1 MPRIP
6 ADAPYLA
13 ATNSPQWRGIGVDVP
28 LNNLA
33 RLAAGVG
40 YNTWNLRHNRLRTL
54 DLSALRVHRW
64 NEASKQMTLRWISV
78 TNRNDLLMEEKRE
91 MSLWLVRK
99 HAVLSHA
106 LSAGEILQIDIL
118 DAVVRRSSCGS
129 PSATSLTLSPSQ
141 LQINIPQLEQ
151 HLVSRLRVLQY

>member
-1 MPRIP
+1 MPRVP
-6 ADAPYLA
+6 PDAPYLA
-13 ATNSPQWRGIGVDVP
+13 ATNSPQWRSIGVDVP

-54 DLSALRVHRW
+54 DLSALRMHRW
-64 NEASKQMTLRWISV
+64 NEASCQMALRWITV
-78 TNRNDLLMEEKRE
+78 NNRNDLLMQEKRD

-106 LSAGEILQIDIL
+106 LSAGEILQIDVL
-118 DAVVRRSSCGS
+118 DAVVRRSSCRCGC
-129 PSATSLTLSPSQ
+129 PSATSLTLSRRSFKS
-141 LQINIPQLEQ
+141 I
-151 HLVSRLRVLQY
+151 SRNWNSTL